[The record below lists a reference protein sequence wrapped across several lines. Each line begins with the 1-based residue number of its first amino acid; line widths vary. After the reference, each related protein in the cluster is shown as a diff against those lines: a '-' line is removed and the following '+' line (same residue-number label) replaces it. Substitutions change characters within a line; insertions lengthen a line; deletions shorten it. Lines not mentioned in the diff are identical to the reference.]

1 MTCGLLGWGT
11 AVGGG
16 AVSLESSGLLD
27 KVKYK
32 LRCNDQKGLVMG
44 RANSKGGET
53 AVNLVLSVP

>member
-16 AVSLESSGLLD
+16 AVSFESSGLLD
-27 KVKYK
+27 KVMYK
-32 LRCNDQKGLVMG
+32 LRSSDKKGSVMG
-44 RANSKGGET
+44 RAKSKGCET